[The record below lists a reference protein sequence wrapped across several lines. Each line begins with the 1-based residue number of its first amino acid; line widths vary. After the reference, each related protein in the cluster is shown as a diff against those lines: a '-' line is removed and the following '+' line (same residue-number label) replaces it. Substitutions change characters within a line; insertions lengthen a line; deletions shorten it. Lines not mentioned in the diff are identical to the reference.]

1 MMRQLGDVGKE
12 KEKIPVRN
20 MKFKS
25 LQVEGVQRA
34 RELPV
39 SQLLTK
45 EKEVKKEKKKG
56 KVVEL
61 VH

>member
-1 MMRQLGDVGKE
+1 M
-12 KEKIPVRN
+12 RN